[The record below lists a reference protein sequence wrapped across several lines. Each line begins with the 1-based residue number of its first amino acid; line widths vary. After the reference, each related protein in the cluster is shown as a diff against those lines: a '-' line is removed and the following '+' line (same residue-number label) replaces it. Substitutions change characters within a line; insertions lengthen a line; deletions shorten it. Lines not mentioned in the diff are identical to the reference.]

1 MLASSFYSIGDRFV
15 WIVIPLFVFMGVVAA
30 KGGITKDLYNGLSL
44 WCGRLK
50 AGLGIAT
57 VFGCAGFGTVCG
69 ASLVVASVFGKV
81 SAPEMRRHGY
91 SKTLAYGICASA
103 GMIGMLVPPSV
114 FIVIYGVLTEQ
125 SVGALLISGLVVGLL
140 VTVLYCL
147 TLIVMSKVKPSMFGS
162 TAPVKVSWRQKIGAL
177 KLFIPFAIIALIVI
191 GGIFGGIFSPTEAAS
206 VAALAVLVVGFV
218 TTGENRWKEMA
229 KGIVE
234 TASVTGMI
242 FLILGG
248 AVVFSRFLTLTGLTR
263 AIMDFILG
271 LNLSPLGLVISLVV
285 VFLFVGCLMDAV
297 SALVIS
303 VPLFYP
309 VVLASGIEPIWFA
322 MVATLAL
329 EIGVITPPVGM
340 NVYAVM
346 GVAEED
352 VSLEDVFRGI
362 AIFFLIDLVSLAI
375 VIFIPELSTFLPAL
389 MAGK

>member
-1 MLASSFYSIGDRFV
+1 
-15 WIVIPLFVFMGVVAA
+15 
-30 KGGITKDLYNGLSL
+30 
-44 WCGRLK
+44 
-50 AGLGIAT
+50 
-57 VFGCAGFGTVCG
+57 
-69 ASLVVASVFGKV
+69 
-81 SAPEMRRHGY
+81 
-91 SKTLAYGICASA
+91 
-103 GMIGMLVPPSV
+103 
-114 FIVIYGVLTEQ
+114 
-125 SVGALLISGLVVGLL
+125 
-140 VTVLYCL
+140 
-147 TLIVMSKVKPSMFGS
+147 MFGS
-162 TAPVKVSWRQKIGAL
+162 ATPISVSWRQKIGAL
-177 KLFIPFAIIALIVI
+177 KLFTPFAIIALIVI

-218 TTGENRWKEMA
+218 TTGKNRWKEMA
-229 KGIVE
+229 AGIVE

-248 AVVFSRFLTLTGLTR
+248 AVMFSRFLTLTGLTR
-263 AIMDFILG
+263 AIMNFILG
-271 LNLSPLGLVISLVV
+271 LNLSPLGLVISLVI

-346 GVAEED
+346 GVAEKD